1 MSHIDEGALHAYL
14 DGALDE
20 YPAAE
25 ARSIREHLETCGAC
39 RERLESERR
48 VRDDATAMLG
58 LAAPEVEI
66 PTFEELRAYVQ
77 ANAPRRSPWTVRL
90 YRLGWAA
97 SIVLALGTGWI
108 LRGGDVVPV
117 RSPVGTSLEV
127 DGARQDAPSSAGNAV
142 EARVGAAEELDAGAP
157 EVVEAELVTQ
167 MQEEAARTAEPE
179 RIAPSGPQSRLPDVV
194 PAPEADAFGDLAA
207 DDVPQPSAPAAG
219 AADEPAA
226 MKTDGARQQELVA
239 SRAPEPTSAAAE
251 PVASVSPLRERAADT
266 SGAGISV
273 EVERRSAP
281 SDVLSSANSVGAA
294 AGLTPLVRSADA
306 ADTDEVSPAEE
317 SYSLVVPG
325 LEVLEVRFRGAG
337 VRSEG
342 QVVLQRLESGDTLQ
356 VIHLPPEMDAEV
368 LEGPGP
374 RDNQLVVQRA
384 TGWIVMRAPLDDGA
398 LLDLMG
404 RLLDAR

>member
-25 ARSIREHLETCGAC
+25 ARSIREHLETCGEC

-48 VRDDATAMLG
+48 VRDDAAAMLG
-58 LAAPEVEI
+58 LAAPEVEV

-127 DGARQDAPSSAGNAV
+127 DGARQDAPSPGGNAV
-142 EARVGAAEELDAGAP
+142 ESRVRAEELDSGAP
-157 EVVEAELVTQ
+157 GAVEEERETQTQEV
-167 MQEEAARTAEPE
+167 AATAEPE
-179 RIAPSGPQSRLPDVV
+179 RLAPSAQRSRVADVV
-194 PAPEADAFGDLAA
+194 PAPEADAFGDVAA
-207 DDVPQPSAPAAG
+207 DDVPGPSAPAAG
-219 AADEPAA
+219 AADELAA
-226 MKTDGARQQELVA
+226 MKADGSRRQELVA
-239 SRAPEPTSAAAE
+239 SRSAEPTSAPAE
-251 PVASVSPLRERAADT
+251 PGVPASPLRERAADT
-266 SGAGISV
+266 SGVGISV
-273 EVERRSAP
+273 DVERRSAP
-281 SDVLSSANSVGAA
+281 SDVVSSANSVGAA
-294 AGLTPLVRSADA
+294 AGLTPVARSADA
-306 ADTDEVSPAEE
+306 ADADEVSPVEE

-325 LEVLEVRFRGAG
+325 LEVLEVRFRGTG

-356 VIHLPPEMDAEV
+356 VIHLPPEMDVEV

-374 RDNQLVVQRA
+374 RDNQLVLQRA

-404 RLLDAR
+404 RLLGTR